1 MIGVPPCEAALGS
14 RDPARDAVVF
24 AAVAG
29 LPIIASQAPAED
41 LGRAT
46 PERSPLPL
54 PDPAAWL
61 EGVRP
66 EEFA

>member
-1 MIGVPPCEAALGS
+1 M
-14 RDPARDAVVF
+14 
-24 AAVAG
+24 AG